1 MSFQIKSASFYKS
14 VFEMKNLPENNFPQ
28 IAFAGRSNVGKSSL
42 LNALVEQKNLAKT
55 SSTPGKT
62 QMLNFFLI
70 NNNLFFV
77 DLPGYGYAQAPKKTI
92 TRWGKLIEDYIQN
105 SKNLKGLIQIIDIR
119 HPPFPSDLELLEWLN
134 FLGKK
139 VLIVLTKKDKLS
151 KSAVLS
157 NLKNAKDILKLN
169 EELLVPF
176 SAKTKE
182 GGNKILDWIGSLL
195 KEEMIKA
202 G

>member
-14 VFEMKNLPENNFPQ
+14 VFEIKNLPENNFPQ

-92 TRWGKLIEDYIQN
+92 TRWGKLIEDYIKN
-105 SKNLKGLIQIIDIR
+105 SENLKGLIQIIDIR

-182 GGNKILDWIGSLL
+182 GGNKILEWIGSLL
-195 KEEMIKA
+195 KEELIKA

>member
-77 DLPGYGYAQAPKKTI
+77 DLPGYGYAQASKKTI
-92 TRWGKLIEDYIQN
+92 TRWGKLIEDYIKN
-105 SKNLKGLIQIIDIR
+105 SENLKGLIQIIDIR

-182 GGNKILDWIGSLL
+182 GKDKILDWIGSLL

>member
-119 HPPFPSDLELLEWLN
+119 HPTTAPTQVNPPNWNWGISTKFWL
-134 FLGKK
+134 KYPQ
-139 VLIVLTKKDKLS
+139 LIAIYPTRLPNRPPTNTQIPASTK
-151 KSAVLS
+151 
-157 NLKNAKDILKLN
+157 
-169 EELLVPF
+169 
-176 SAKTKE
+176 
-182 GGNKILDWIGSLL
+182 
-195 KEEMIKA
+195 
-202 G
+202 

>member
-195 KEEMIKA
+195 KEELIKA

>member
-92 TRWGKLIEDYIQN
+92 TRWGKLIEDYIKN
-105 SKNLKGLIQIIDIR
+105 SENLKGLIQIIDIR
-119 HPPFPSDLELLEWLN
+119 HSPFPSDLELLEWLN

-195 KEEMIKA
+195 KEELIKA